1 MGARETVLRAVGPS
15 EGGSAPPAWIHPP
28 GGGFKEFEA
37 RFQENGGEI
46 VTERE
51 IASMVGRAW
60 FLDRDLGPLPPAWGE
75 YIAASPWQ
83 ADLGV
88 TVCDALVPETGSVVI
103 SSAPGRGRL
112 TSLAVPTHLVLADR
126 TQLVANLAEAVSR
139 LGNRS
144 AVIVTGPSRS
154 ADIEGEMVRG
164 VHGPKRLLLIW
175 R

>member
-1 MGARETVLRAVGPS
+1 MGARETILRALGRS
-15 EGGSAPPAWIHPP
+15 EGGVAPPAWVHPP
-28 GGGFKEFEA
+28 GGGLKEFEA
-37 RFQENGGEI
+37 RFRENGGEI

-51 IASMVGRAW
+51 IASMAGRAW
-60 FLDRDLGPLPPAWGE
+60 CLDRDLGPLPPTWGE
-75 YIAASPWQ
+75 FTAASPWE

-88 TVCDALVPETGSVVI
+88 SPCDALVPETGSVVVC
-103 SSAPGRGRL
+103 SAPGRGRL
-112 TSLAVPTHLVLADR
+112 TSLAVPAHLVLADR
-126 TQLVANLAEAVSR
+126 SQLVANLAEAVSR

-144 AVIVTGPSRS
+144 AVIITGPSSS